1 MPGIPATR
9 RAYSAGHFLLT
20 VDDIAATPA
29 YLKSVEGG
37 FMKINS
43 SDVQHGGD
51 LHRVKHTTTRE
62 QESFTIELG
71 LSEVNPLT
79 VWIAQSWN
87 GEYQKHSGHVVHAD
101 FDYKAQLYHYF
112 YDALIEEVAFP
123 TLDAGSKES
132 LMLKAKIKPER
143 IELKPG
149 DGARIQAPSRPTQ
162 KLMTASAFRFVL
174 EGFDTRY
181 VNKIEGFTIKQGI
194 KTVNAGRTSKTQM
207 PELVPTKIDFPDL
220 KVHMSLSHADA
231 IIDWYKR
238 AVIEGESVANNETTG
253 FIELLTAD
261 RKQVLARIN
270 LDGVGIKSFAIP
282 KSEANQDAIKRCSF
296 DLYVSSINFES
307 NDARFLMVL

>member
-9 RAYSAGHFLLT
+9 RAYSAGHFLISI
-20 VDDIAATPA
+20 DDIAAVPA

-51 LHRVKHTTTRE
+51 VHRVKHTTTRE
-62 QESFTIELG
+62 QEAFTIELG

-87 GEYQKHSGHVVHAD
+87 GEYAHHNGHVVHAD

-112 YDALIEEVAFP
+112 YDALIEEVSFP
-123 TLDAGSKES
+123 TLDAANKDP
-132 LMLKAKIKPER
+132 LMLKAKIKPQR
-143 IELKPG
+143 IELRPG
-149 DGARIQAPSRPTQ
+149 DGMPVQAPSKPTQ
-162 KLMTASAFRFVL
+162 KVMTASAFRLVL
-174 EGFDTRY
+174 EGFDTRF
-181 VNKIEGFTIKQGI
+181 VNKIDGFTIKQGI

-220 KVHMSLSHADA
+220 KVHMSLAYADA

-238 AVIEGESVANNETTG
+238 SVIEGEAIAKNETTG
-253 FIELLTAD
+253 FIELLSLD
-261 RKQVLARIN
+261 RKKVLAQIN

-282 KSEANQDAIKRCSF
+282 KAEANQDAIKRCSF
-296 DLYVSSINFES
+296 DLYCSSMTFES
-307 NDARFLMVL
+307 SDARFLLV